1 MLLSTRAEMEVVT
14 SEDQLRM
21 LSSVHRNLKEYRLG
35 RSIQL
40 TLKNLS
46 TLRRKA
52 HRQGYTRNN
61 FQDRLAQL
69 VVLIKTQDKE
79 FNSLPHD
86 NSFITKRSIHRK
98 NSHLWT
104 TQALDLST
112 EFVASLFCAKST
124 NAANDAE
131 EHLSPQPSSF
141 CKRLC
146 RFLRLLLTTT
156 TIKM

>member
-1 MLLSTRAEMEVVT
+1 
-14 SEDQLRM
+14 M
-21 LSSVHRNLKEYRLG
+21 LSNVHRNLKEYRLG

-46 TLRRKA
+46 TLGRKA
-52 HRQGYTRNN
+52 HRYGYKRNN

-86 NSFITKRSIHRK
+86 NSFITKRLIHRK

-104 TQALDLST
+104 TRALDLNT
-112 EFVASLFCAKST
+112 EFVASLLCAKST
-124 NAANDAE
+124 KDTDDVE
-131 EHLSPQPSSF
+131 PLSPQPLS
-141 CKRLC
+141 
-146 RFLRLLLTTT
+146 LLQKALPFPPPPSDDEED
-156 TIKM
+156 